1 MWLFIIGGLI
11 GVISS
16 IALLN
21 IRAHAELAGVRRRH
35 HNPVSVRRDHVHQVR
50 SENVR
55 ILTHQHRIP
64 TRNYEDS

>member
-21 IRAHAELAGVRRRH
+21 IRAHAELAGARRRH
-35 HNPVSVRRDHVHQVR
+35 HSPTGVRHGHTAQTHSEKVR
-50 SENVR
+50 T
-55 ILTHQHRIP
+55 IQHHYRNP
-64 TRNYEDS
+64 TRNYEEN

>member
-21 IRAHAELAGVRRRH
+21 IRAHAELAGARRRH
-35 HNPVSVRRDHVHQVR
+35 HNPTGVRHSHTAKTHSEKVRTIQHQYR
-50 SENVR
+50 NP
-55 ILTHQHRIP
+55 TH
-64 TRNYEDS
+64 NYEDN